1 MNSCDLVDLEIVD
14 AVLDYKLVVAVEIVD
29 AADVGPASADKDM
42 QKDVV
47 VDYFDVIQQV
57 ESEMSRWQEHL
68 LFDVAELDDIV
79 VVGNFH

>member
-29 AADVGPASADKDM
+29 AALDLRLAVVVAAAADVGPASADKDM

-57 ESEMSRWQEHL
+57 ESEMNSWQEH
-68 LFDVAELDDIV
+68 
-79 VVGNFH
+79 